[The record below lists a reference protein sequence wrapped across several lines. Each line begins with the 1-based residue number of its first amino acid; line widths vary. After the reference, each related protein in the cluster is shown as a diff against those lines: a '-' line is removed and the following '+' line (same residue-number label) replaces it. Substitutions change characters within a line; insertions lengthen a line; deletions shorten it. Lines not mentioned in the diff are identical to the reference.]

1 MLRPVQWGCFRWN
14 YSTDHYSFFHLPSWN
29 SLWRKLYARLL
40 PFWSGYRHILRCCSA
55 ADRTH
60 SLRYDC
66 SLDFYFDS
74 VAFGLLFG
82 LELPTHPNFQRQSHL
97 TVTIKKPVMDL
108 NLNSRKWSTSKLVEA
123 SACGIHKLQV
133 FSAVTFN
140 LSLVS
145 VATIVALVLLIS
157 SMKLWRLTFV
167 RGLTVL

>member
-1 MLRPVQWGCFRWN
+1 MLQPARSDCFRWN
-14 YSTDHYSFFHLPSWN
+14 YSTGHYSFFHLPSWN
-29 SLWRKLYARLL
+29 SLWRKLFVALL
-40 PFWSGYRHILRCCSA
+40 PFWSGYRHIWRCCSA

-97 TVTIKKPVMDL
+97 TVTIKKPVKDL
-108 NLNSRKWSTSKLVEA
+108 NLNSRKWSTSKSGEA
-123 SACGIHKLQV
+123 SAYGIHKLQV

-140 LSLVS
+140 LFRVSVVTTAALALLVS
-145 VATIVALVLLIS
+145 S
-157 SMKLWRLTFV
+157 GKLWRLAFV
-167 RGLTVL
+167 RGLTAL